1 MNKKI
6 FKDSSFII
14 FVAIALLYAVGNFI
28 WWKLNTPVIPVAI
41 SALHFDDIFKDGYL
55 YGNAPLITWIMK
67 CIFSVFGKKYFD
79 LQIIGVNYI
88 FFLISLYFVYKLGL
102 QLKDKETGNMS
113 MFLFALTPAVY
124 EIARTYGH
132 QDWHVMVVMTVNIYC
147 LIKSNDFINRK
158 WSILYGITIGL
169 GLLVKDEFLP
179 YFFAPWLYVALRSL
193 IRTVEKRKIINI
205 LMTIAIGS
213 LISGC
218 HYFRYKII
226 YKVLHEPIIETVT
239 VFDLTSLGVTTVGVS
254 KCILFPLLFI
264 IFAIGFFWFLCKNK
278 SKDKYI
284 FILWLIVP
292 WIIITFM
299 PHHKKPEYCLGFV
312 PAMILITSSFI
323 TSLRDK
329 KKKVLSIILI
339 TIYLV
344 QYIFLTCAK
353 DISSLN
359 KKIYGIYSISRQT
372 YCLDRERIDFCIKM
386 ATCINKN
393 SISKMAMFD
402 NSSVSVLT
410 GIDRFFLEATVNL
423 YYSKT
428 KICDYNSR
436 NYTGC
441 DIFLTTENGI
451 CDRDSL
457 ETALKEYR
465 RFIYSPFETE
475 ETKKEYIDKK
485 IKEIEQFKNFIR
497 NNFVLIEK
505 IPYKDTHIEVY
516 KLIK

>member
-1 MNKKI
+1 M
-6 FKDSSFII
+6 
-14 FVAIALLYAVGNFI
+14 GNFI

-113 MFLFALTPAVY
+113 MLLFALTPAVY

-239 VFDLTSLGVTTVGVS
+239 VFDLTSL
-254 KCILFPLLFI
+254 
-264 IFAIGFFWFLCKNK
+264 
-278 SKDKYI
+278 
-284 FILWLIVP
+284 
-292 WIIITFM
+292 
-299 PHHKKPEYCLGFV
+299 E
-312 PAMILITSSFI
+312 
-323 TSLRDK
+323 
-329 KKKVLSIILI
+329 
-339 TIYLV
+339 
-344 QYIFLTCAK
+344 
-353 DISSLN
+353 
-359 KKIYGIYSISRQT
+359 
-372 YCLDRERIDFCIKM
+372 
-386 ATCINKN
+386 
-393 SISKMAMFD
+393 
-402 NSSVSVLT
+402 
-410 GIDRFFLEATVNL
+410 
-423 YYSKT
+423 
-428 KICDYNSR
+428 
-436 NYTGC
+436 
-441 DIFLTTENGI
+441 
-451 CDRDSL
+451 
-457 ETALKEYR
+457 
-465 RFIYSPFETE
+465 
-475 ETKKEYIDKK
+475 
-485 IKEIEQFKNFIR
+485 
-497 NNFVLIEK
+497 
-505 IPYKDTHIEVY
+505 
-516 KLIK
+516 